1 MPNTVFNYLQL
12 VRAPAVFT
20 ALSNILA
27 AHIIVTRGQIQG
39 QSLLLLLMSSAVL
52 YMAGMVLNDC
62 FDFNEDSRDRPA
74 RPLPSGRVGIK
85 TAWRLGWLLMIMGL
99 ISASLA
105 GIKQFI
111 IALLLSALIIF
122 YNAYAKKTLFG
133 SLVMG
138 GCRYMNWL
146 LGLSILPFTP
156 EHFILTLPIFIY
168 VSSLTLLSTEE
179 TTGTKRRTIVFSS
192 IGMLICAVTILFIQF
207 KAPHLQL
214 LSGSILFF
222 SLLLILFRML
232 KTYQD
237 FSPLQIQKT
246 IKMLVMG
253 IIPLDAL
260 ITLSNTYILGAIVI
274 LLLLLPGWML
284 GRSMRVT

>member
-1 MPNTVFNYLQL
+1 MPDTVFNYLQL

-20 ALSNILA
+20 TLSNILA
-27 AHIIVTRGQIQG
+27 AHIIVTGGQIQWTG
-39 QSLLLLLMSSAVL
+39 LLLLLVVSAVL
-52 YMAGMVLNDC
+52 YMSGMVLNDC
-62 FDFNEDSRDRPA
+62 FDFNEDSRDRPT
-74 RPLPSGRVGIK
+74 RPLPSGRIQIK
-85 TAWRLGWLLMIMGL
+85 TAWRLGWILIATGL
-99 ISASLA
+99 VIASMV
-105 GIKQFI
+105 GFRQFI

-133 SLVMG
+133 TLVMG

-146 LGLSILPFTP
+146 LGLSIIPFLP
-156 EHFILTLPIFIY
+156 EHFILALPIFIY

-179 TTGTKRRTIVFSS
+179 TTATRRRYVIFSS
-192 IGMLICAVTILFIQF
+192 IGMLICAITILFIQL
-207 KAPHLQL
+207 KAPYLQL
-214 LSGSILFF
+214 LSGSILLL

-260 ITLSNTYILGAIVI
+260 ITLSSTYIGGSIVI

-284 GRSMRVT
+284 ARSMRVT

>member
-1 MPNTVFNYLQL
+1 MPSSVFNYLQL

-27 AHIIVTRGQIQG
+27 AHIIVTQG
-39 QSLLLLLMSSAVL
+39 RILWPSLLVLLVASALL
-52 YMAGMVLNDC
+52 YMSGMVLNDC
-62 FDFNEDSRDRPA
+62 FDFNEDNRDRPS
-74 RPLPSGRVGIK
+74 RPLPSGRIPIR
-85 TAWRLGWLLMIMGL
+85 TAWRLGWILMATGL
-99 ISASLA
+99 VIASLA
-105 GIKQFI
+105 GFKSFF

-133 SLVMG
+133 TLVMG

-146 LGLSILPFTP
+146 LGLSIIPFLP
-156 EHFILTLPIFIY
+156 EHFILAMPIFIY

-179 TTGTKRRTIVFSS
+179 TTAIRRLFIVFSS
-192 IGMLICAVTILFIQF
+192 IGMFICAAIILFIQL
-207 KAPHLQL
+207 KASSFQL
-214 LSGSILFF
+214 LTSSILLF

-246 IKMLVMG
+246 IKFLVMG

-260 ITLSNTYILGAIVI
+260 ITLSSTYTWGSIVI
-274 LLLLLPGWML
+274 LLLLLPGWIL

>member
-1 MPNTVFNYLQL
+1 MPNTLFNYLQL

-74 RPLPSGRVGIK
+74 RPLPSGRIGIK
-85 TAWRLGWLLMIMGL
+85 TAWRLGWLLMTMGL

-105 GIKQFI
+105 GIKQFV
-111 IALLLSALIIF
+111 IASLLSALIIF

-133 SLVMG
+133 TLVMG

-146 LGLSILPFTP
+146 LGLSSVPFLPR
-156 EHFILTLPIFIY
+156 HFILALPIFIY

-179 TTGTKRRTIVFSS
+179 TTATERRYIVFSS

-214 LSGSILFF
+214 LSGSILLF

-237 FSPLQIQKT
+237 FSPSQIQKT

-284 GRSMRVT
+284 GRSMRIT

>member
-1 MPNTVFNYLQL
+1 MPNAAFNYLQL

-27 AHIIVTRGQIQG
+27 AHIIVTGGRMQWS
-39 QSLLLLLMSSAVL
+39 SLLLLLVASAAL
-52 YMAGMVLNDC
+52 YMSGMVLNDC
-62 FDFNEDSRDRPA
+62 FDFDEDCRDRPA
-74 RPLPSGRVGIK
+74 RPLPSGRIRIK
-85 TAWRLGWLLMIMGL
+85 TAWRLGWILVATGLLI
-99 ISASLA
+99 ASLV
-105 GIKQFI
+105 GFKQFI

-133 SLVMG
+133 TLVMG

-146 LGLSILPFTP
+146 LGLSIIPLLP
-156 EHFILTLPIFIY
+156 EHFILALPIFIY
-168 VSSLTLLSTEE
+168 VSSLTLLSTVE
-179 TTGTKRRTIVFSS
+179 TSATKRRYIVFSS
-192 IGMLICAVTILFIQF
+192 IGMLICALTILFIQLR
-207 KAPHLQL
+207 APYLQL
-214 LSGSILFF
+214 LSSSILLF
-222 SLLLILFRML
+222 SLLLIFFRMS
-232 KTYQD
+232 KTYQN

-260 ITLSNTYILGAIVI
+260 ITLSNTYIWGAIVI

-284 GRSMRVT
+284 ARSMRVT

>member
-1 MPNTVFNYLQL
+1 MRDRAFNYLQL

-27 AHIIVTRGQIQG
+27 AHIIVTRGQIQWPELA
-39 QSLLLLLMSSAVL
+39 LLLAASAVL
-52 YMAGMVLNDC
+52 YMSGMVLNDC

-74 RPLPSGRVGIK
+74 RPLPSGRIQIK
-85 TAWRLGWLLMIMGL
+85 TAWRLGWILMATGL
-99 ISASLA
+99 VIA
-105 GIKQFI
+105 GLVGFKQFI

-133 SLVMG
+133 TLVMG

-146 LGLSILPFTP
+146 LGLSIIPFLP
-156 EHFILTLPIFIY
+156 EHFILALPIFIY
-168 VSSLTLLSTEE
+168 VSSLTLLSTVE
-179 TTGTKRRTIVFSS
+179 TTATRRPYLIFSG
-192 IGMLICAVTILFIQF
+192 IGMLICATIIFFIQL
-207 KAPHLQL
+207 KAPYLPL
-214 LSGSILFF
+214 LSGSILLF

-232 KTYQD
+232 KTYLD

-246 IKMLVMG
+246 IKMLIMG

-260 ITLSNTYILGAIVI
+260 ITLSNASIWGAIVI
-274 LLLLLPGWML
+274 LLLLLPSWML
-284 GRSMRVT
+284 ARSMRVT

>member
-27 AHIIVTRGQIQG
+27 AHIIVTQGQIQWP
-39 QSLLLLLMSSAVL
+39 SLLLLLGASAAL
-52 YMAGMVLNDC
+52 YMSGMVLNDC
-62 FDFNEDSRDRPA
+62 FDFNEDSRDRPS
-74 RPLPSGRVGIK
+74 RPLPSGRIQIK
-85 TAWRLGWLLMIMGL
+85 TAWRLGWILMVTGL
-99 ISASLA
+99 IIASVV
-105 GIKQFI
+105 GFKQFI

-122 YNAYAKKTLFG
+122 YNAYAKKTPFG
-133 SLVMG
+133 TLIMG

-146 LGLSILPFTP
+146 LGLSVIPFLP
-156 EHFILTLPIFIY
+156 EHFILALPIFMY

-179 TTGTKRRTIVFSS
+179 TTATKRRYIVFSS
-192 IGMLICAVTILFIQF
+192 LGMIICAVIILFIQL
-207 KAPHLQL
+207 KASQLQL
-214 LSGSILFF
+214 LSSSILFF
-222 SLLLILFRML
+222 SLLVILYQML
-232 KTYQD
+232 KTYQN

-260 ITLSNTYILGAIVI
+260 ITISTAHILGAIMI
-274 LLLLLPGWML
+274 LLILLPSWKL
-284 GRSMRVT
+284 GRFMRVT